1 MILLIMKIF
10 CILTV
15 PISVFYVWYFTT
27 LLQDVIIEENQAMV
41 QGSTSFLTA
50 AHDSTII
57 SKSKFNIKNSEA
69 FKIIRT
75 QKVLFIT
82 VQLYISIFL
91 NIKRNSYLVEK
102 KKTPGKQHLV
112 LWEDTVFCF
121 QTQHGLSLAL
131 EAAEVYVLMHFTL
144 LRSWYRRSKWQ
155 PTPVF
160 LPGESHGRWATVH
173 GISKSRTRLSNFT
186 SLDHDIGVIYPLPTK
201 AVA

>member
-91 NIKRNSYLVEK
+91 NIKRNSYLVGK
-102 KKTPGKQHLV
+102 KKNPRKTTSCALRRYSVLLPDPAWFIFGSWSCWSVCANAFYTP
-112 LWEDTVFCF
+112 
-121 QTQHGLSLAL
+121 
-131 EAAEVYVLMHFTL
+131 
-144 LRSWYRRSKWQ
+144 
-155 PTPVF
+155 
-160 LPGESHGRWATVH
+160 
-173 GISKSRTRLSNFT
+173 
-186 SLDHDIGVIYPLPTK
+186 
-201 AVA
+201 

>member
-27 LLQDVIIEENQAMV
+27 FLQDVIIEENQAMV

-102 KKTPGKQHLV
+102 KKNPRKTTSCALRRARKKV
-112 LWEDTVFCF
+112 SEKFCW
-121 QTQHGLSLAL
+121 GLPW
-131 EAAEVYVLMHFTL
+131 L
-144 LRSWYRRSKWQ
+144 LLSR
-155 PTPVF
+155 
-160 LPGESHGRWATVH
+160 
-173 GISKSRTRLSNFT
+173 ISVWFSR
-186 SLDHDIGVIYPLPTK
+186 PLYCFH
-201 AVA
+201 

>member
-1 MILLIMKIF
+1 MILLIMKIL

-15 PISVFYVWYFTT
+15 PISLFYVWYFTT

-50 AHDSTII
+50 ARDSTII

-82 VQLYISIFL
+82 TQLYTSIFL

-102 KKTPGKQHLV
+102 KKSQENNILCSEKIQCFASRPSMV
-112 LWEDTVFCF
+112 YLW
-121 QTQHGLSLAL
+121 
-131 EAAEVYVLMHFTL
+131 L
-144 LRSWYRRSKWQ
+144 LK
-155 PTPVF
+155 
-160 LPGESHGRWATVH
+160 LL
-173 GISKSRTRLSNFT
+173 KCMC
-186 SLDHDIGVIYPLPTK
+186 
-201 AVA
+201 